1 MKKLFFIDL
10 EQAIHQELS
19 LTDSLL
25 NLTNKEI
32 DYNKN
37 LKRQK

>member
-1 MKKLFFIDL
+1 MKKLFSIDL